1 MADYSIW
8 IVEYARV
15 VEYPVGGI
23 LYGAHNEGHRVLP
36 YCYGVLRSDDHI
48 AVVDTGFDWA
58 DYGQVLAGMYGVSHW
73 QPPEVVLGRI
83 GIDPAEVDTVILTH
97 NHFDHA
103 GGVDLFPNAH
113 VYIQEREV
121 SHYLWAKTLPDRLQ
135 FLTTAVDPDLMLSL
149 VQRMNRGKLTLI
161 DGEGEVLPGV
171 TVHPAHD
178 THTAGS
184 HYVAIDNAHDGLW
197 LMAGDNMYV
206 YENVTGRGDGRF
218 IPIGFG
224 MGSVEQG
231 LLTTEEMYQR
241 VGGEV
246 QRIVPFHE
254 ERMWESFPSERFADD
269 LHVAELS
276 IRTGDT
282 SRLSRETP
290 AS

>member
-1 MADYSIW
+1 MPEYSIW

-36 YCYGVLRSDDHI
+36 YCYGVLRSEDHV
-48 AVVDTGFDWA
+48 AVVDTGFNWA
-58 DYGQVLAGMYGVSHW
+58 DYGEVLAQTYGVSHW

-83 GIDPAEVDTVILTH
+83 GVDPAEVDTVILTH

-113 VYIQEREV
+113 VYLQEREV

-149 VQRMNRGKLTLI
+149 VQRMNRGKLTLV

-171 TVHPAHD
+171 AVKPAYD

-184 HYVAIDNAHDGLW
+184 QYVEIDNGDDGLW
-197 LMAGDNMYV
+197 LMAGDNVYV

-224 MGSVEQG
+224 MGSIERG

-241 VGGEV
+241 VGGV
-246 QRIVPFHE
+246 VDRIVPFHE
-254 ERMWESFPSERFADD
+254 EHMWERFPTQRFDDD
-269 LHVAELS
+269 LHVAELA
-276 IRTGDT
+276 IRTGDH
-282 SRLSRETP
+282 SRLTLETP